1 MSPLPEPLPD
11 RVVIIGL
18 LATLMLCFALV
29 FWFVRLNPSPSQQPM
44 QWREAPPTA
53 PRSAAAI

>member
-18 LATLMLCFALV
+18 LATLALCFALV
-29 FWFVRLNPSPSQQPM
+29 FWFVRLSPAPSQQPL
-44 QWREAPPTA
+44 QWREAPAARRA
-53 PRSAAAI
+53 PSLI